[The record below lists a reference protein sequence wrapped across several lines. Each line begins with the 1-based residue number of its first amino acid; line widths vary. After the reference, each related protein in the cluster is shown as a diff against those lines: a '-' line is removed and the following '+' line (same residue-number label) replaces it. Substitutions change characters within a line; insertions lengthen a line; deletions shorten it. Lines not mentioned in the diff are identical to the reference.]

1 MANPINPNDP
11 FSPHT
16 GDQPP
21 NRPMRFEDGIQPDPE
36 LAEGRAGSGRIAMFA
51 VAIVVLLGAV
61 FYGLNNGAMNSAD
74 GTKTATQSAPVNQDA
89 QSKPP
94 GPTNNIADSKPPV
107 APGVRDVTPT
117 NGEPG
122 TTTGAA
128 PARPQAPQAAPTGTE
143 VDRSKKGGAN

>member
-1 MANPINPNDP
+1 MATPINPNDP

-16 GDQPP
+16 GDQDP
-21 NRPMRFEDGIQPDPE
+21 NRPMRFEDEIQPDPE

-51 VAIVVLLGAV
+51 VAIVVVLGAV
-61 FYGLNNGAMNSAD
+61 FYGLNNSAMNPSD